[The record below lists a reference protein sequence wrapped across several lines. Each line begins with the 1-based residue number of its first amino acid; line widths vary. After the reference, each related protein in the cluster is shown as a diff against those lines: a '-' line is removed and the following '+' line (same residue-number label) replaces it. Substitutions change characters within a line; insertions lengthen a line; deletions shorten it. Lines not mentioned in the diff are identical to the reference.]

1 MEGCGWPNPML
12 HHRNRQRQRQPSLR
26 KNGEGWGTR
35 KFKNKFKNKITSKT
49 NQPQDEL
56 PEWYHQRRDEV
67 NSGKYGRERAGHPPA
82 LAEAKWRA
90 QQLWERYQRE
100 LAAARQKQQEEEKK
114 KKEEEEKKKCEKDPK
129 SCKK

>member
-1 MEGCGWPNPML
+1 MGHPQIQKQIQKQN
-12 HHRNRQRQRQPSLR
+12 HKQ
-26 KNGEGWGTR
+26 
-35 KFKNKFKNKITSKT
+35 NKS
-49 NQPQDEL
+49 PQDEL